1 MISLNQLL
9 ESRDARAQ
17 HQKDLLGS
25 FPGKS
30 LLCLTVQLPGP
41 EKRNE
46 QSLAI
51 AKAGVSAIRQAFQPD
66 YEELRDLETGY
77 EGYFLVSL
85 PALDAKRKAVELEDN
100 HPLGR
105 LMDIDVLC
113 LIPGVP
119 EENYF
124 SCSCSKN
131 QFSSGDKE
139 PEHLAKENYFSQG
152 FAKNQFSSGRND
164 TENQAD
170 GNYFLCSC
178 SKNQFPSG
186 TNIIAISRADIGC
199 APRRC
204 LLCENEVRYCMRA
217 KTHTTSELLERI
229 KQILKEYELQ
239 AS

>member
-46 QSLAI
+46 QSLVI

-124 SCSCSKN
+124 S
-131 QFSSGDKE
+131 
-139 PEHLAKENYFSQG
+139 QG
-152 FAKNQFSSGRND
+152 FAKNQFSSGD
-164 TENQAD
+164 EQIEHQAKE
-170 GNYFLCSC
+170 NYFLCSC
-178 SKNQFPSG
+178 SKNQFSLAHSKQDHVE
-186 TNIIAISRADIGC
+186 AISRADIGY

-229 KQILKEYELQ
+229 KQILKDYELQ
-239 AS
+239 AP

>member
-17 HQKDLLGS
+17 HQKDLLGR

-41 EKRNE
+41 EKRNQ

-77 EGYFLVSL
+77 EGYFLVSI
-85 PALDAKRKAVELEDN
+85 PAFEAKRKAVELEDN

-105 LMDIDVLC
+105 LMDIDVL
-113 LIPGVP
+113 
-119 EENYF
+119 
-124 SCSCSKN
+124 
-131 QFSSGDKE
+131 SGGAE
-139 PEHLAKENYFSQG
+139 ENYFSQG
-152 FAKNQFSSGRND
+152 FAKNQFSSDKNA
-164 TENQAD
+164 TEKQAN

-186 TNIIAISRADIGC
+186 NNMTGQQAEENYFLEGFPKNQFSSDHVKAISREDIGL

-204 LLCENEVRYCMRA
+204 LLCDNEVRYCMRA

-229 KQILKEYELQ
+229 EQLLKEYELQ
-239 AS
+239 TP

>member
-17 HQKDLLGS
+17 HQKDLLGR

-77 EGYFLVSL
+77 EGYFIVSL

-139 PEHLAKENYFSQG
+139 PDHLAQDNYFSQG
-152 FAKNQFSSGRND
+152 FAKNQFSSAGV
-164 TENQAD
+164 
-170 GNYFLCSC
+170 
-178 SKNQFPSG
+178 K
-186 TNIIAISRADIGC
+186 AISREEIGL

-229 KQILKEYELQ
+229 KQILKDYELQ
-239 AS
+239 AP